1 MRLLIVLVLIIAAQA
16 LKAGGYT
23 SSREA
28 SDIYQTPPDIIKQV
42 REIVKR

>member
-16 LKAGGYT
+16 LKAG
-23 SSREA
+23 
-28 SDIYQTPPDIIKQV
+28 DIYTTPPDIIKQV